1 MRIRFGSHLDGER
14 GWQPANQLNVT
25 TVGPLGLLNLLET
38 QLGLLRAEQTSAR
51 RVVHYLTCLKQCDA
65 PSRFYHRSLASD
77 ELGTA
82 ARLLAWRDLWHLH
95 GWSGSLATAHSPR
108 LGDMQAVEAIAVRVK
123 GLAGSVG
130 ERLQGVAAVLEK
142 RKPAIAEVLLCEF
155 LTAHPQRW
163 QAVLRLL
170 PLREDASASASS
182 AASPACLLGDLQRAL
197 AAISCG
203 GTPEKLSWQDD
214 GSLRFVRA
222 ETATLAARCLA
233 ESLRQQGAGQTLIV
247 AEQGRSTLDEVL
259 ANAQLNRQGFKEPSA
274 FRPALQVLPLM
285 LEQVWSPLNVVG
297 LLQFLTHPVCPLPAL
312 ARTRIAKKL
321 ARSPGIGLGKD
332 WQEMLAQ
339 IEAAC
344 SVYGRN
350 WPAVR
355 DSIAFWIEQPRF
367 ARNSAPGAPI
377 EALLARVTAL
387 ADYFRA
393 RLAADKVEQRF
404 AFNAAYSQVWACKEA
419 LETLLEQGTL
429 DIRPRQLQKLVA
441 QVTARGSSNP
451 LLVAE
456 LGACLSVA
464 NPAAA
469 IDACD
474 HVVWWQLAAGAM
486 PSPYPWSRQE
496 QAELN
501 AAGVVLPSLTD
512 ELNRLAVDW
521 LKPILS
527 ARKSLTLVLPPPG
540 QEVHPVWQMI
550 ETAFGEPPPVHSLEQ
565 YLESGGVAM
574 QPIVHRPLPARERC
588 WQLPAGTPIQPRG
601 PDSFSSLESYLF
613 NPYQWLLKYPA
624 ALRPSEIL
632 DVSDS
637 FLLYG
642 NLAHGLIEHFYRRP
656 DALTMPDSDFAAW
669 FDENFA
675 GIVQAEGAVLLMPG
689 RGADL
694 DNFRGQLRR
703 AMGQLRSHL
712 AQAGVTKVEPEKALA
727 GHFKGGKI
735 MGVADLVLTRAD
747 DSIAIVDLKWAGG
760 AKYPKKLATNSHL
773 QLAIYA
779 ELLRQ
784 ETGQWPHLAYFI
796 LSQARLIAPDDR
808 YFPDAAVI
816 PKNKGLKNQGTPQL
830 WARFQ
835 STWQWRKEMQDAGQ
849 FELILSEAD
858 LKDES
863 TPWPDD
869 GLAPEVLNPR
879 YNDFL
884 ALAGWEVTQ

>member
-1 MRIRFGSHLDGER
+1 MKICFGSHLDGER

-25 TVGPLGLLNLLET
+25 TVGPLGFLNLLET
-38 QLGLLRAEQTSAR
+38 QLGLLRANQTSAR
-51 RVVHYLTCLKQCDA
+51 RVVHYLQCLKQCDNR
-65 PSRFYHRSLASD
+65 SRFYHRSLASD

-82 ARLLAWRDLWHLH
+82 ACLLAWRDQWHLH
-95 GWSGSLATAHSPR
+95 GWSKSLATAHSSR
-108 LGDMQAVEAIAVRVK
+108 LCDMQAVEAVAVSVE
-123 GLAGSVG
+123 GLVGSVG
-130 ERLQGVAAVLEK
+130 ERLQAVAEMLKK
-142 RKPAIAEVLLCEF
+142 RKPAIAEVLLCEPVP
-155 LTAHPQRW
+155 AHPQRW
-163 QAVLRLL
+163 QAVLSLL
-170 PLREDASASASS
+170 PIRQYASASTT
-182 AASPACLLGDLQRAL
+182 ASPAGLLERLQQAL
-197 AAISCG
+197 AAISRG
-203 GTPEKLSWQDD
+203 DAPEKLRWQDD
-214 GSLRFVRA
+214 SGLRFVRA
-222 ETATLAARCLA
+222 ETAMLAARWLA
-233 ESLRQQGAGQTLIV
+233 ETLRKQDAGQTLIV
-247 AEQGRSTLDEVL
+247 AEQGCSALDEVL
-259 ANAQLNRQGFKEPSA
+259 ASAQLPRQGFKEPSA

-285 LEQVWSPLNVVG
+285 LEQVWSPLNIVG

-312 ARTRIAKKL
+312 ARTRIANKL
-321 ARSPGIGLGKD
+321 ARSPGIGAGKD
-332 WQEMLAQ
+332 WEKMLAQ
-339 IEAAC
+339 IEEAC
-344 SVYGRN
+344 AEYGRD
-350 WPAVR
+350 WSAVR
-355 DSIAFWIEQPRF
+355 DSIAFWVEHPRF
-367 ARNSAPGAPI
+367 KRNSAQGAPI
-377 EALLARVTAL
+377 ATLLERVTAL

-404 AFNAAYSQVWACKEA
+404 AFNAGYSQVLACKQA
-419 LETLLEQGTL
+419 LETLLEQSTQ

-441 QVTARGSSNP
+441 QVTARGSSNQ
-451 LLVAE
+451 LLVPE
-456 LGACLSVA
+456 LGAFLSVA

-486 PSPYPWSRQE
+486 LGPYPWSRQE

-501 AAGVVLPSLTD
+501 AAGIVLPSLTD
-512 ELNRLAVDW
+512 ELNRLAADW
-521 LKPILS
+521 LKPILA
-527 ARKSLTLVLPPPG
+527 ARKSLTVVLPPPG

-550 ETAFGEPPPVHSLEQ
+550 ETAFVESPPVQSLEQ
-565 YLESGGVAM
+565 CLESEGVAM
-574 QPIVHRPLPARERC
+574 QSIVHRPLPARERC
-588 WQLPAGTPIQPRG
+588 WQLPVDTPIPRRG
-601 PDSFSSLESYLF
+601 RDSFSSLESYLF

-637 FLLYG
+637 FLRYG

-669 FDENFA
+669 FDDNFTEL
-675 GIVQAEGAVLLMPG
+675 VQAEGAVLLMPG

-694 DNFRGQLRR
+694 DNFREQLRR
-703 AMGQLRSHL
+703 AMRQLRGHL
-712 AQAGVTKVEPEKALA
+712 AKAGVTRVEPETQLV
-727 GHFKGGKI
+727 GHFEGGGI
-735 MGVADLVLTRAD
+735 MGFADLVLTRAD
-747 DSIAIVDLKWAGG
+747 GGIAIVDLKWDGG
-760 AKYPKKLATNSHL
+760 TKYPKKLATNGHL

-784 ETGQWPHLAYFI
+784 KTGQWPHLAYFI
-796 LSQARLIAPDDR
+796 LRRARLIAPDDR

-816 PKNKGLKNQGTPQL
+816 PKNQGLEDQGTPQL

-869 GLAPEVLNPR
+869 GLAPEVLNQR